1 MAFQRIRKIIV
12 TALCAAVLLTL
23 LSGCSLLGDGPDTA
37 DYSKRLGIDLSAAE
51 VKQYSDTHGGFTGD
65 GKIFV
70 QYTFADGAPD
80 FPTNEYWHALPLSAS
95 AERIVDSLILD
106 ENYKPLIPQVQNGM
120 WFFCDRHSES
130 TDPAD
135 GTGIFDRYSFNFDFA
150 VFDADTNTL
159 YFTIFDT

>member
-12 TALCAAVLLTL
+12 TALCGAVLLTL

-37 DYSKRLGIDLSAAE
+37 DYSKRLGIDLSKANAE
-51 VKQYSDTHGGFTGD
+51 NYSDSHGGFTGD
-65 GKIFV
+65 GLTFV
-70 QYTFADGAPD
+70 RYTFATAPD
-80 FPTNEYWHALPLSAS
+80 FPANGYWHELPLSS
-95 AERIVDSLILD
+95 SGERIVDSLILD
-106 ENYKPLIPQVQNGM
+106 GNYNDLIPQVENGY

-135 GTGIFDRYSFNFDFA
+135 DSGIFDRYSFNFDFA

-159 YFTIFDT
+159 YFAIFDT